1 MAKYVYPAVFT
12 KEENHYLV
20 NFPDIKNC
28 YTDGESI
35 AEAFEMAEDVLALM
49 IYGLEER
56 NAPIPPATDIQSIS
70 VNNSDSFVSLVPCD
84 TFEYRKMNEK
94 KSVKKTLS
102 IPQ

>member
-1 MAKYVYPAVFT
+1 
-12 KEENHYLV
+12 
-20 NFPDIKNC
+20 
-28 YTDGESI
+28 
-35 AEAFEMAEDVLALM
+35 MAEDVLALM

-102 IPQ
+102 IPQWLNTMAEENGINFSQVLQKALKAELNLNNA